1 MLIVQCADCKTV
13 MMSACPDQA
22 IEKTDAMTQVK
33 LTIPFQRCLRD
44 CTRYVNHRV
53 KSQLLFHDVL
63 FTAVAAACQQ
73 FNGGYNRIRKFACG
87 KIVYPR
93 FGGFA
98 SAQVVNKN
106 GVVVKWQVI
115 I

>member
-1 MLIVQCADCKTV
+1 
-13 MMSACPDQA
+13 MSQ
-22 IEKTDAMTQVK
+22 MK
-33 LTIPFQRCLRD
+33 LTIPFQRRLRD
-44 CTRYVNHRV
+44 RARYVNHWV
-53 KSQLLFHDVL
+53 KRQLFFHDVL
-63 FTAVAAACQQ
+63 FTAVAATCQQ

-87 KIVYPR
+87 KIVHPR